1 LPWKDLEVKDLK
13 RRELAFLQFGEHTMI
28 RHIQLKDEDSLRQH
42 LKHDPPAH
50 LYYSSAYY
58 TDPQASDMSKKGWSG
73 ADLIFDIDA
82 DHIPTPCKDEHDTWT
97 CLDCNE
103 KGRGFPP
110 ESCPNCHKKRI
121 DTNNWICEK
130 CLQVAKDE
138 MFKLLDQYLIP
149 DFGVN
154 KNDIEICFSGHRGYH
169 LHILNERLRWLSTDG
184 RREVADYV
192 RGVGL
197 ELDSHGF
204 SVIKGKLVG
213 PSIHD
218 RGYRGRIANAFYKYL
233 SGSSAKE
240 LKLAMGSD
248 VETAEILYRNKERVL
263 EGLKTTPPF
272 WVELMGVGPERLL
285 RIAKKAIEES
295 FCNIDERVSI
305 DIKRLIRYPNSLH
318 GKTGLKASR
327 ISYTD
332 LERFDPLKDAVA
344 FKEGEI
350 KVYVK
355 DAPRVRIGDC
365 EKGPLKKAEIEV
377 PKALGLYLI
386 LKGAAEPRT

>member
-1 LPWKDLEVKDLK
+1 MELKDLGH
-13 RRELAFLQFGEHTMI
+13 RELAFLQFGEQMMI
-28 RHIQLKDEDSLRQH
+28 RHMQFEDEVSLRDY
-42 LKHDPPAH
+42 LVDETPAH
-50 LYYSSAYY
+50 VYYSSAYY
-58 TDPQASDMSKKGWSG
+58 KKPQAPDMNKKGWSG

-82 DHIPTPCKDEHDTWT
+82 DHIPTPCKDEHDKWT

-110 ESCPNCHKKRI
+110 ESCPKCHKKRI
-121 DTNNWICEK
+121 DTNNWVCEK
-130 CLQVAKDE
+130 CLKVAKDE
-138 MFKLLDQYLIP
+138 VFKLLDEYLIP

-169 LHILNERLRWLSTDG
+169 LHILNEGLRWLTADG
-184 RREVADYV
+184 RREIADYV

-197 ELDSHGF
+197 ELKFHGF
-204 SVIKGKLVG
+204 SVVNGLLVG
-213 PSIHD
+213 PSMHD
-218 RGYRGRIANAFYKYL
+218 GGYRGRIANGFYKYF
-233 SGSSAKE
+233 GDSSVEE
-240 LKLAMGSD
+240 LKLVMGS
-248 VETAEILYRNKERVL
+248 VEAAERLYRNKDRVL
-263 EGLKTTPPF
+263 RGLEESPPL
-272 WVELMGVGPERLL
+272 WVELIEVGPERLL
-285 RIAKKAIEES
+285 RIAKKAIKES
-295 FCNIDERVSI
+295 FCNIDERVTI

-318 GKTGLKASR
+318 GKSGLKASR

-355 DAPRVRIGDC
+355 DSPRVRIGDK
-365 EKGPLKKAEIEV
+365 EMEPLKEVEVEV